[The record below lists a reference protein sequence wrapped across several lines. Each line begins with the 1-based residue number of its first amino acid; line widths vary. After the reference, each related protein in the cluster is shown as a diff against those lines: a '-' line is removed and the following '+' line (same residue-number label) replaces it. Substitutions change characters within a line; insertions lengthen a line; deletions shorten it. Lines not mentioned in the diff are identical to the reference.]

1 MRSRPKVPHRHL
13 VSPRGSRGPAHLVRP
28 RTPRTPHSDLCPT
41 SQKSTVRPHSGRRT
55 RSRHCDRT
63 SRTSHPI
70 QLIRSPLLV
79 SVRTPGRRTPPAAC
93 APHTVTSTQA
103 PRVGMVLVGKRRRR
117 GPLTHNLSLTLLT
130 PRSFARLTA
139 SSSCTPTPHRT
150 TTRLT
155 QLPLR
160 DCDVPPSIPLL
171 LLAIPDCTVCT
182 AKTAAPTNEAI
193 HLATHAFA
201 RALTHGSSLE
211 ESFR

>member
-1 MRSRPKVPHRHL
+1 MSTVVFGVSTAVLSDRFFRFLARPPNGH
-13 VSPRGSRGPAHLVRP
+13 GRP
-28 RTPRTPHSDLCPT
+28 RFLPGHGKYGSDGGRWRQGFSLHT
-41 SQKSTVRPHSGRRT
+41 IASGRTLPTHTTKHGTHVPTTPTLHVSYRLPNT
-55 RSRHCDRT
+55 PFMAHA
-63 SRTSHPI
+63 
-70 QLIRSPLLV
+70 SPANL
-79 SVRTPGRRTPPAAC
+79 P
-93 APHTVTSTQA
+93 VTTTA
-103 PRVGMVLVGKRRRR
+103 
-117 GPLTHNLSLTLLT
+117 THNLSLTLLT
-130 PRSFARLTA
+130 PRSFSRLTA